1 MYIIHLHL
9 QEIYQH
15 NMPSLQDIAKQISSL
30 AQLNLQRQPTRAIDT
45 GNLLLKVKSANTPNK
60 MVKEI
65 KTKDSYS
72 FEIDLDY
79 APQGAEYGDFVNNGT
94 YKMDARPFADNA
106 LNDPTVESMLNQYY
120 EEVVDK
126 LVIGNIAAELDK
138 MEAEY

>member
-1 MYIIHLHL
+1 
-9 QEIYQH
+9 
-15 NMPSLQDIAKQISSL
+15 MPTLQDIAKQISSL

-45 GNLLLKVKSANTPNK
+45 GNLLRKVKSANTPAK

-72 FEIDLDY
+72 FEIELDY
-79 APQGAEYGDFVNNGT
+79 APQGAEYGEFVNNGT

-106 LNDPTVESMLNQYY
+106 LNDPTVNSMLDQYY
-120 EEVVDK
+120 DELVDK
-126 LVIGNIAAELDK
+126 LIIGNIAAELDK

>member
-1 MYIIHLHL
+1 
-9 QEIYQH
+9 
-15 NMPSLQDIAKQISSL
+15 MPSLQDIAKQISSL

-45 GNLLLKVKSANTPNK
+45 GNLLRKVKAANTPAS
-60 MVKEI
+60 MVKEL

-72 FEIDLDY
+72 FEIELDY
-79 APQGAEYGDFVNNGT
+79 APQGAEYGQFVNDGT

-106 LNDPTVESMLNQYY
+106 MNDPTIQSMLNQYY
-120 EEVVDK
+120 EELVDK